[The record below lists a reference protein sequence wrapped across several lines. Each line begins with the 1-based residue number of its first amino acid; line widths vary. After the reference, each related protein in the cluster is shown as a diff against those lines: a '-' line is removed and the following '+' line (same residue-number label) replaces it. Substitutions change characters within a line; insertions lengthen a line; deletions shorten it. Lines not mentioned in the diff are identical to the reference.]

1 MRFPLDVAEVDG
13 TLAPLGSSY
22 SQDNDAIYDGLSRP
36 GMRLVTFAAIL
47 KYGAFPL
54 ATLLDHLIKQGEDSF
69 GQPVEMEFAVRL
81 AREPAEISEFGFLQ
95 IRPLG
100 LSRETEQLRM
110 DNVDP
115 SRLVAQ
121 STKVLG
127 NGRVGNLCDVVVVD
141 SHRFERG
148 HSQEVARLVAYF
160 NAKLARESP
169 LPSDWCGPLG
179 LA

>member
-1 MRFPLDVAEVDG
+1 
-13 TLAPLGSSY
+13 
-22 SQDNDAIYDGLSRP
+22 
-36 GMRLVTFAAIL
+36 MRLVTFAPIL

-95 IRPLG
+95 IRPLV
-100 LSRETEQLRM
+100 LSRETDELRM

-141 SHRFERG
+141 SHRFARG
-148 HSQEVARLVAYF
+148 HSQEVARLNAYF
-160 NAKLARESP
+160 SAKLARESP

-179 LA
+179 LE